1 MSGEGQGGAE
11 HNDGMTDAPEL
22 PELEPEGVR
31 LTRRFAATA
40 EDTFDAWVEPEVMK
54 LWMFAGDSG
63 QIVRVENDPIVGGE
77 LSILEHRNGEDV
89 DHYGAYLEL
98 DRPTRLAFTLEVPW
112 HFEGVT
118 EVGVDITPT
127 AQGCELQFAQDGV
140 ERATTEGDWL
150 AMFDR
155 LEEVLRER
163 QA

>member
-1 MSGEGQGGAE
+1 
-11 HNDGMTDAPEL
+11 MTDVPEL

-31 LTRRFAATA
+31 LSRAFAATA

-54 LWMFAGDSG
+54 LWMFAGDPG

-77 LSILEHRNGEDV
+77 LSILEHRDGEDL
-89 DHYGAYLEL
+89 DHHGAYLEV

-112 HFEGVT
+112 QFKGVT

-127 AQGCELQFAQDGV
+127 AQGCELQLAQDGV
-140 ERATTEGDWL
+140 ERATTEGDWV

-155 LEEVLRER
+155 LAAVLRER